1 MGRPIASFLPRPL
14 LSHLTHELGRGRAV
28 ANVRGDLDDLE
39 RALASVDALA
49 ARLAARTAYGR
60 AA

>member
-1 MGRPIASFLPRPL
+1 MSLLIASL
-14 LSHLTHELGRGRAV
+14 LSSVGFQLGSGRAQ

-39 RALASVDALA
+39 RALASVDAIA

>member
-1 MGRPIASFLPRPL
+1 MFRLLASFLDDL
-14 LSHLTHELGRGRAV
+14 GFELGRGRAE
-28 ANVRGDLDDLE
+28 ANVRGDLEALE

>member
-1 MGRPIASFLPRPL
+1 MRRLIASFLDRL
-14 LSHLTHELGRGRAV
+14 GYELGRGRTE
-28 ANVRGDLDDLE
+28 ANARGDLDDLE

>member
-1 MGRPIASFLPRPL
+1 MSLLLASFL
-14 LSHLTHELGRGRAV
+14 SYVGFELGPGRAE

-39 RALASVDALA
+39 RALASIDAIA

>member
-1 MGRPIASFLPRPL
+1 MRRL
-14 LSHLTHELGRGRAV
+14 LVSLLHRAGYELGRGRAE
-28 ANVRGDLDDLE
+28 ANARGDLDELE
-39 RALASVDALA
+39 RALASVDVLA